1 MTETASP
8 PLIRVEQL
16 SKTYTSDSFTSTG
29 GVRTAA
35 HDVSFD
41 IFRGE
46 TFGLVG
52 RSGSGKTT
60 IGRSILRLIEPTSG
74 RVTVRAEPDEP
85 VDLMAL
91 APRELRRFRRH
102 LQMVFQDPYAT
113 LNPRLTVRQV
123 VEEPLR
129 VHHVVEPSDV
139 ADRAR
144 EIIDL
149 VGLGPELIDE
159 RPTAF
164 SGGQRQRVGSARAIT
179 TNPRFI
185 VADEP
190 VTALDVS
197 VQAQILNLLKDLQ
210 DRMGLSYLFISHDMA
225 VVEHMADRIGVTA
238 DGRLVEV
245 GLAAEVLANP
255 QHFETRSLVD
265 SARARQGIVL

>member
-1 MTETASP
+1 MIETVSP
-8 PLIRVEQL
+8 PLIRVERL
-16 SKTYTSDSFTSTG
+16 SKTYPTDSFRSTG
-29 GVRTAA
+29 GVRTAV

-85 VDLMAL
+85 VDLMTL
-91 APRELRRFRRH
+91 APGELRRFRRH
-102 LQMVFQDPYAT
+102 LQMVFQDPYAS

-129 VHHVVEPSDV
+129 VHRVVEPSDV

-144 EIIDL
+144 EIIAL
-149 VGLGPELIDE
+149 VGLGPELRDE
-159 RPTAF
+159 RPSAF
-164 SGGQRQRVGSARAIT
+164 SGGQRQRVGIARAIA

-245 GLAAEVLANP
+245 GLAAEVLADP
-255 QHFETRSLVD
+255 QHLETRRLVD
-265 SARARQGIVL
+265 SARARQGIVS